1 MVEKKG
7 IYDAC
12 KAHVLQ
18 IQESYDTLFD
28 AVEEYKASLTTIL
41 AECAPDDEYDKHLS
55 VVANLQRNTVN
66 GLLNTLDTDL
76 HDDLTRLSDRVIRFK
91 HLEDGIFI

>member
-12 KAHVLQ
+12 KAKVLL
-18 IQESYDTLFD
+18 IQEQYDALFD
-28 AVEEYKASLTTIL
+28 AVEDYKTLLTTVL
-41 AECAPDDEYDKHLS
+41 DECDPNDEYDRHLK

-66 GLLNTLDTDL
+66 GLLGTLDTEL

-91 HLEDGIFI
+91 HLEDGIFL

>member
-7 IYDAC
+7 IYDIC
-12 KAHVLQ
+12 KAKVRLIEEQ
-18 IQESYDTLFD
+18 YDALFD
-28 AVEEYKASLTTIL
+28 AVEDYKTLLTTLI
-41 AECAPDDEYDKHLS
+41 DDCDPNVEYDQHLK

-66 GLLNTLDTDL
+66 GLLGTLDTEL

-91 HLEDGIFI
+91 HLEDGIFL